1 MKGDQLGDMSGGQF
15 SVSVNER
22 QTKVRLSS
30 QLYDTLGKAFRE
42 MFTNSEASI
51 LQLPSNVEETG
62 QIYVDIFTDGK
73 EYDQN
78 ASINIRVQDTGIG
91 MTKDEIKKVLANFTE
106 QGSRT
111 AEGGRNESEIVSKFG
126 IGFFSVFSQTGKD
139 GLIRFEAA
147 PVNKNTVNRCFMTLD
162 EGVFVDKEKYET
174 YGRDSVFSPDSHGM
188 SIAYVVKENNHTP
201 SDFFEW
207 AEEYAEFV
215 RPEVTIRLRDKETGS
230 KIRTSQTGGFSL
242 TNAIPE
248 EQSEELCAENFSSI
262 DGGNYHYHYEN
273 EYVELIASPLV
284 NVGSDKDSQLILV
297 SYALEESLSID
308 YFGTCIVR
316 FKTEKPIIINE
327 NSVNYGKIVTESVS
341 QVENNPSEYVLRD
354 NIENSDV
361 VIPTPTTNRDSI
373 RIEER
378 KELENYVNSILE
390 QKRNEFVRSVFPE
403 KKNELTNKSQNYVP
417 QVKEVILSRDFAN
430 KGYKICDAPKLDSS
444 QLRWL
449 LNSVEGETRTGL
461 VYTRLTEMDS
471 TVSVHTGIESIE
483 TMDFHQSMKLHGD
496 NNNLF
501 LCVSENESKIRAVF
515 EHFSNPI
522 VISVESTDYYDLA
535 SDYTENVRFLK
546 KITKSKVKEMNVSHE
561 TEKQFG
567 LVVSDVNE
575 EETIKYG
582 DTELTIHAG
591 RSRDDKRKV
600 TVSFLCSETRNII
613 NSDERKSAE
622 IILFPRSS
630 DESIRD
636 YYDAASQHSIL
647 VSCRDSV
654 AEVIQQNTSDG
665 IVTTIDKKIASLESY
680 YGFTGGMERVSLHS
694 IWKDS
699 SQSLTI
705 VPFNEEI
712 MSAILELNVLEAFT
726 DELRFNNTVYVH
738 EDIVHGNEI
747 AFTNTDYAVPS
758 TLGSKC
764 LNLNDAHKKEY
775 DNYCSSFRKT
785 ITRVAFNSDK
795 ALQSEAK
802 RLFTQGYGNLDGD
815 ELELLKQTVE
825 MLND

>member
-1 MKGDQLGDMSGGQF
+1 MKGDQLDDMSGDQF

-51 LQLPSNVEETG
+51 LQLPSDTEEKG
-62 QIYVDIFTDGK
+62 RIYVDIFTGGK
-73 EYDQN
+73 QNDEN

-91 MTKDEIKKVLANFTE
+91 MTKNEIKTVLANFTE
-106 QGSRT
+106 QGVGTPES
-111 AEGGRNESEIVSKFG
+111 GHNESEIVSKFG

-162 EGVFVDKEKYET
+162 GGVFVDEEKYEK
-174 YGRDSVFSPDSHGM
+174 YGRDTVFSPDSHGM
-188 SIAYVVKENNHTP
+188 SIDYMVKENNHTP
-201 SDFFEW
+201 KDFFNW
-207 AEEYAEFV
+207 AKEYAQFI
-215 RPEVTIRLRDKETGS
+215 RPEVTINLRDNETGS
-230 KIRTSQTGGFSL
+230 KIRTTKTGSYSL
-242 TNAIPE
+242 NDAIPKH
-248 EQSEELCAENFSSI
+248 STELCAKNLSSI
-262 DGGNYHYHYEN
+262 DGANYHYHYEN
-273 EYVELIASPLV
+273 EYVELIASPRLRLDP
-284 NVGSDKDSQLILV
+284 DKNSQLILV

-308 YFGTCIVR
+308 YFSNCIVR

-354 NIENSDV
+354 NIEKDAV

-373 RIEER
+373 RIEE
-378 KELENYVNSILE
+378 KTQLESYVNSILK
-390 QKRNEFVRSVFPE
+390 QKRNDFVKSVFP
-403 KKNELTNKSQNYVP
+403 KTKNEMTNKSQNYIP
-417 QVKEVILSRDFAN
+417 QIKTVILSRGFSS
-430 KGYKICDAPKLDSS
+430 KGYQIYETERLDSNS
-444 QLRWL
+444 FKKL
-449 LNSVEGETRTGL
+449 LGWVEGLERTGPE
-461 VYTRLTEMDS
+461 YTILKKMDS
-471 TVSVHTGIESIE
+471 TVSVHTGIEETE
-483 TMDFHQSMKLHGD
+483 TMDFHQSIKRYGEND
-496 NNNLF
+496 NLF
-501 LCVSENESKIRAVF
+501 LCVSKNESKIRAVF
-515 EHFSNPI
+515 EHFSNPV
-522 VISVESTDYYDLA
+522 VISVESTNYYDLA
-535 SDYTENVRFLK
+535 SDYTDNFRFLK

-591 RSRDDKRKV
+591 RSRSNKRKV
-600 TVSFLCSETRNII
+600 TVSFLCSETSNII
-613 NSDERKSAE
+613 NSDEQKNAE

-636 YYDAASQHSIL
+636 YYDAANDHSIL

-654 AEVIQQNTSDG
+654 AEVIQQNTSDS
-665 IVTTIDKKIASLESY
+665 IVTTIDEKIASLESY
-680 YGFTGGMERVSLHS
+680 YGFTGSMERVSLHS

-699 SQSLTI
+699 SQSFTI
-705 VPFNEEI
+705 VPFKEEI
-712 MSAILELNVLEAFT
+712 MSAIIELNVLEVFT
-726 DELRFNNTVYVH
+726 DKLRGPNTVYVH
-738 EDIVHGNEI
+738 EDIVYGNEL
-747 AFTNTDYAVPS
+747 AFINTDYAVPS

-764 LNLNDAHKKEY
+764 LQLNDEHKKEY
-775 DNYCSSFRKT
+775 ELYCSSFRNI
-785 ITRVAFNSDK
+785 ITRVAFDSDE
-795 ALQSEAK
+795 ALESEAK
-802 RLFTQGYGNLDGD
+802 RLFKGGYGNLDGD

-825 MLND
+825 MLNN